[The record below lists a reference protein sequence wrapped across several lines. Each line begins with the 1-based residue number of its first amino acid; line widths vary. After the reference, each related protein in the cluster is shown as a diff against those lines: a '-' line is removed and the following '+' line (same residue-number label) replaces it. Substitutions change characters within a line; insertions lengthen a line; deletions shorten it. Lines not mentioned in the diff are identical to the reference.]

1 MQKSHIL
8 EGEKMQFDESK
19 DSMSHVKL
27 AKRYSS
33 IFMAGPKMSDDLV
46 TLISYMFT
54 EEQAEIAR
62 TLPPYVPVSYKI
74 MAMLKRRP
82 FQEVRSILEEMV
94 DKSVIFRMG
103 NSYSLIPLL
112 PGTMELMMMRN
123 KDDEWLATYAR
134 LYLKIFNDGYLKRYM
149 KNTKGLPSI
158 TYTPVNHDVEVKN
171 RKVKVNQEIE
181 AENRQVSDDFVA
193 KAIEY
198 HDNIA
203 IVNYCQ
209 CRRLTKLT
217 GKECSHGGLT
227 EEDGC
232 LWFGSVAKYFVSQ
245 DIARKVSKKEAFQ
258 HVAHGKE
265 NKAAFFTF
273 NASYKSDLLMI
284 CLCCQCCCKFI
295 HVINNFDGQ
304 KLVAETEYKIAVN
317 SGLCSNCGACSKVCF
332 TNAHAM
338 VDRKHVYNKDECI
351 GCGVCIDACEKN
363 ALQLVRNDKYKKPPR
378 HMMLTLLKLAPEAAM
393 MAIKKSGS

>member
-1 MQKSHIL
+1 
-8 EGEKMQFDESK
+8 
-19 DSMSHVKL
+19 
-27 AKRYSS
+27 
-33 IFMAGPKMSDDLV
+33 
-46 TLISYMFT
+46 
-54 EEQAEIAR
+54 
-62 TLPPYVPVSYKI
+62 
-74 MAMLKRRP
+74 
-82 FQEVRSILEEMV
+82 
-94 DKSVIFRMG
+94 
-103 NSYSLIPLL
+103 
-112 PGTMELMMMRN
+112 
-123 KDDEWLATYAR
+123 
-134 LYLKIFNDGYLKRYM
+134 
-149 KNTKGLPSI
+149 
-158 TYTPVNHDVEVKN
+158 
-171 RKVKVNQEIE
+171 
-181 AENRQVSDDFVA
+181 
-193 KAIEY
+193 
-198 HDNIA
+198 
-203 IVNYCQ
+203 
-209 CRRLTKLT
+209 LTKLT

-317 SGLCSNCGACSKVCF
+317 SGLCSNCGACSKACF
-332 TNAHAM
+332 TNAQAM
-338 VDRKHVYNKDECI
+338 VDKKRVYNKDECI

-393 MAIKKSGS
+393 MAIKKWLLEVAGVHWTCFRDP